1 MKNIPTPFCIPF
13 AFPGIPDVRCAF
25 GTRIG
30 GYSGSPFDRGNVSL
44 DVGDDPA
51 KVKSNRQAIKQEMG
65 FEYWQELKQ
74 VHGTALAFDPE
85 PTGIAD
91 GPTGEGDGLA
101 TARPGQALVI
111 KTADCQPIL
120 LAHRS
125 GGYVAALH
133 VGWRGNVQ
141 KFPTLGARAFCERY
155 GLDPAD
161 VLAVRGP
168 SLGPWASEFVNFADE
183 FGSEFGAFYNPDTK
197 RVDLWQLTRQQLL
210 DAGLKPGNIFGLD
223 LCTNSLAD
231 TFFSYRRREKTGR
244 QASLIWIRG

>member
-1 MKNIPTPFCIPF
+1 MKNIPTPFAIPF
-13 AFPGIPDVRCAF
+13 AFPGVANVRCAF

-30 GYSGSPFDRGNVSL
+30 GYSPSPFDHANVSL

-51 KVKSNRQAIKQEMG
+51 KVVANRQAMQRELG
-65 FEYWQELKQ
+65 FAHWQELRQ
-74 VHGTALAFDPE
+74 VHGVGMVFDPE
-85 PTGIAD
+85 PGDIAK
-91 GPTGEGDGLA
+91 GPVAEGDGLA
-101 TARPGQALVI
+101 TATPGQALVI
-111 KTADCQPIL
+111 KSADCQPIL

-125 GGYVAALH
+125 GKYVAALH

-141 KFPTLGARAFCERY
+141 GFPLLGAKAFCERY
-155 GLDPAD
+155 SLDPAD

-168 SLGPWASEFVNFADE
+168 SLGPSASEFSDFERE
-183 FGSEFGAFYNPDTK
+183 FGPDFKDHYDPTTK
-197 RVDLWQLTRQQLL
+197 TVNLWLLTRHQLRK
-210 DAGLKPGNIFGLD
+210 AGLKPGNIFQID

>member
-13 AFPGIPDVRCAF
+13 AFPGVPGVRCVF

-30 GYSGSPFDRGNVSL
+30 GYSGSPFDKANVSL

-51 KVKSNRQAIKQEMG
+51 KVRSNRQAIKQEQG
-65 FEYWQELKQ
+65 FTFWQELRQ
-74 VHGTALAFDPE
+74 VHGTDMVFDPE
-85 PTGIAD
+85 PRDIGD

-101 TARPGQALVI
+101 TSLPGQALVI

-120 LAHRS
+120 LAHAS
-125 GGYVAALH
+125 GKYVAALH

-141 KFPTLGARAFCERY
+141 NFPGRGVAAFCAHY

-168 SLGPWASEFVNFADE
+168 SLGPAASEFVNFADE
-183 FGSEFGAFYNPDTK
+183 FGDDFKAFHDEAKKT
-197 RVDLWQLTRQQLL
+197 VDLWRLTRLQLRE
-210 DAGLKPGNIFGLD
+210 AGLRPGNIFGLD
-223 LCTNSLAD
+223 LCTHSLAD
-231 TFFSYRRREKTGR
+231 AFFSYRRREKTGR
-244 QASLIWIRG
+244 QASIVWIRG